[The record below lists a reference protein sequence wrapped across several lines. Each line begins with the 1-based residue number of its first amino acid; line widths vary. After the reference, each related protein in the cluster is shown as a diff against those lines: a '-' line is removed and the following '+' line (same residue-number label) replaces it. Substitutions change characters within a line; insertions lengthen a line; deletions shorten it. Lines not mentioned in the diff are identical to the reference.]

1 MNDYMTALFDR
12 FCGCPGIDE
21 TAEALRCKLSGQ
33 LGKEQRRLLLRL
45 TDQQNAYCEQ
55 TAMDAFVRGFRLA
68 MEIARE
74 LEENRDSL

>member
-21 TAEALRCKLSGQ
+21 TAEAMRCRLSGQ

-45 TDQQNAYCEQ
+45 VDQQNAYCEQ
-55 TAMDAFVRGFRLA
+55 AAMGAFVSGFRLA

-74 LEENRDSL
+74 LKENRDSL

>member
-21 TAEALRCKLSGQ
+21 SAEALRCKLSGQ
-33 LGKEQRRLLLRL
+33 LGKEQRCLLLRL
-45 TDQQNAYCEQ
+45 VDQQNAYCEQ
-55 TAMDAFVRGFRLA
+55 TAMDAFVCGFRLA

-74 LEENRDSL
+74 LRQAD

>member
-1 MNDYMTALFDR
+1 MNDYMTALFDH

-21 TAEALRCKLSGQ
+21 TAEALRRRLSGQ

-45 TDQQNAYCEQ
+45 VDQQNAYCEQ
-55 TAMDAFVRGFRLA
+55 TAMDAFVSGFRLA

-74 LEENRDSL
+74 LKENRDSL

>member
-21 TAEALRCKLSGQ
+21 TAEAMRRRLSGQ

-45 TDQQNAYCEQ
+45 VDQQNAYCEQ

-68 MEIARE
+68 MEIAME
-74 LEENRDSL
+74 LRQAD

>member
-1 MNDYMTALFDR
+1 MNNYMTALFDR

-55 TAMDAFVRGFRLA
+55 TAMGAFVSGFRLA

-74 LEENRDSL
+74 LEEK

>member
-21 TAEALRCKLSGQ
+21 TAEAMRRRLIGQ

-45 TDQQNAYCEQ
+45 VDQQNAYCEQ
-55 TAMDAFVRGFRLA
+55 TAMDAFVSGFRLA

-74 LEENRDSL
+74 LRQAD